1 MATNSPGAGKP
12 RGVRPESVIRSL
24 SRVGP
29 MGPEVV
35 KALAMP
41 PALFDVGKPGHISFS
56 SDPES
61 SASSVSGCFYLGLP
75 LPAKIPGYAIDVSAK
90 GGILYCTLVDS
101 KRRIIISSPLGSTHG
116 RAGDWVSVELGIKR
130 ALREA
135 STALSGG
142 KRFGFVLVGDDVR
155 FL

>member
-1 MATNSPGAGKP
+1 MASSSPEAGKP
-12 RGVRPESVIRSL
+12 RGVRPESVVRSL

-29 MGPEVV
+29 LGPDVV

-41 PALFDVGKPGHISFS
+41 PSLFDVGKPGSLSFS
-56 SDPES
+56 TDSEAA
-61 SASSVSGCFYLGLP
+61 ASSLSGCFYLGLP
-75 LPAKIPGYAIDVSAK
+75 LPLRIPEYAIDVSPR

-101 KRRIIISSPLGSTHG
+101 KRRIMVSAPLGSTHS

-135 STALSGG
+135 SAAVSGG
-142 KRFGFVLVGDDVR
+142 KRFAFVLVGDEVR
-155 FL
+155 LL